1 MFNSF
6 KYVWKLCLFFAVLI
20 GCLLTVWAYVHRRL
34 IRAAVKSEPLP
45 VCPHWLPGA
54 VEKLLASK

>member
-1 MFNSF
+1 MCE
-6 KYVWKLCLFFAVLI
+6 KCKLVWKIVLLVAILF
-20 GCLLTVWAYVHRRL
+20 GCLLTAWAFIHRRL
-34 IRAAVKSEPLP
+34 IRAAVKGEALP